1 MVRVPKA
8 HIRWREDGRW
18 KRKKRRGGRHYGLEA
33 LCTAAVSAC
42 GGAPDPWSAEA
53 RRRLEQV
60 DGDPGLGVGSVNG
73 DPLDGVTDE

>member
-18 KRKKRRGGRHYGLEA
+18 VDATTASRPYAPPPSVR
-33 LCTAAVSAC
+33 AAVRRTL
-42 GGAPDPWSAEA
+42 DAEA